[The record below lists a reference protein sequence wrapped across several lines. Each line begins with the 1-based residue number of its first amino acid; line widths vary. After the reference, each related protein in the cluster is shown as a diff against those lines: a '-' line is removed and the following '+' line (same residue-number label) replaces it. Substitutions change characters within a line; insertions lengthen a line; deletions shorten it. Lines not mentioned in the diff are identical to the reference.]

1 MSSKWLIFSRNPAHR
16 EHMCL
21 ISGWNASLWQF
32 NVYNTSM
39 VHFILDGVQAK
50 SSYFSKTWSNK
61 RGITLGVFSTK
72 KHEGYP
78 IWPNKRAA
86 SFLETLF
93 SSLDFSGE
101 QKNTKTT
108 EKKLE
113 IELF

>member
-1 MSSKWLIFSRNPAHR
+1 
-16 EHMCL
+16 
-21 ISGWNASLWQF
+21 
-32 NVYNTSM
+32 M